1 MQHNMTDIHI
11 GSLAVLE
18 APPYDTAFY
27 DGLIDELRL
36 YNRVLSEEEIQTLYH
51 YQPYYED

>member
-1 MQHNMTDIHI
+1 M
-11 GSLAVLE
+11 SAAE
-18 APPYDTAFY
+18 AQQY
-27 DGLIDELRL
+27 GLIDEIRL